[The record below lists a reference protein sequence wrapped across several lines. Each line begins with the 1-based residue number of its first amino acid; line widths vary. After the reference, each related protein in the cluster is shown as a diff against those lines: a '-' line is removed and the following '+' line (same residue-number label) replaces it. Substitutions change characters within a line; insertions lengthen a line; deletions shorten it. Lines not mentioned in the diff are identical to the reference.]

1 MFRPVNGQSDLP
13 PSFRMDQKYICY
25 NNNHNN
31 AHTHGVVRCAF
42 LSVGEPK
49 SVADDSNIAEW
60 CPNTM
65 MTVKANIAVFLN
77 RQSRYFHIMAGTLLA
92 VLLGIFDYLTG
103 PDISFLIFYLFP
115 VSLVAWFGGRRAGA
129 LMVLISV
136 VTWFFADVMTR
147 VPQAHFLIPFWSVIE
162 KSGVF
167 LIIAYIVSVMRTAF
181 DREKASARIDFLTG
195 ILNRR
200 SFFEYADIENNRAH
214 RYQRP
219 FTMVYMDLDN
229 FKLVND
235 LFGHDVGDML
245 LRSVAE
251 TLRENIRKIDLIARM
266 GGDEFVLL
274 LPETGYEPAQAAVR
288 KIQERLLDVAR
299 KHGWPVTFSI
309 GAVTFIGS
317 PTTVDEMIKVADSL
331 MYSVKKS
338 GKNMVRHE
346 TFYPNQ

>member
-1 MFRPVNGQSDLP
+1 
-13 PSFRMDQKYICY
+13 
-25 NNNHNN
+25 
-31 AHTHGVVRCAF
+31 
-42 LSVGEPK
+42 
-49 SVADDSNIAEW
+49 
-60 CPNTM
+60 M
-65 MTVKANIAVFLN
+65 MTVKINIIDFLN
-77 RQSRYFHIMAGTLLA
+77 RRSGYFHIISGTVLA
-92 VLLGIFDYLTG
+92 VLLGIFAYLTG

-115 VSLVAWFGGRRAGA
+115 VSLVAWFGGRRAGVLMA
-129 LMVLISV
+129 LICAG
-136 VTWFFADVMTR
+136 TWFFADMMGR
-147 VPQAHFLIPFWSVIE
+147 VPQVHFLIPVWNVIE
-162 KSGVF
+162 KLGVF
-167 LIIAYIVSVMRTAF
+167 LIVAYIVSAMRAAF
-181 DREKASARIDFLTG
+181 EREKASARTDFLTG

-200 SFFEYADIENNRAH
+200 SFFESADIENNRAH

-251 TLRENIRKIDLIARM
+251 TIKENIRKIDLIARM
-266 GGDEFVLL
+266 GGDEFVFL

-309 GAVTFIGS
+309 GAVTFVGS
-317 PTTVDEMIKVADSL
+317 PTTVDEMIKVADNL

>member
-1 MFRPVNGQSDLP
+1 MFSNGVNKLRPPDC
-13 PSFRMDQKYICY
+13 R
-25 NNNHNN
+25 
-31 AHTHGVVRCAF
+31 F
-42 LSVGEPK
+42 LRSGL
-49 SVADDSNIAEW
+49 SQYEW

-65 MTVKANIAVFLN
+65 MTVKTNIVGFLN
-77 RQSRYFHIMAGTLLA
+77 RQSRYFHIISGTVLI

-103 PDISFLIFYLFP
+103 RDLSFLIFYLFP
-115 VSLVAWFGGRRAGA
+115 VSLVAWYGGRRAGVLTA
-129 LMVLISV
+129 LISAV
-136 VTWFFADVMTR
+136 AWFFAHVMTR
-147 VPQAHFLIPFWSVIE
+147 VPQAHFLIPLWNVIE
-162 KSGVF
+162 KAGVF
-167 LIIAYIVSVMRTAF
+167 LIVAYIVSAIRTAF
-181 DREKASARIDFLTG
+181 DREKAAASADFLTG
-195 ILNRR
+195 TLNRR
-200 SFFEYADIENNRAH
+200 SFFKYADIENNRAH

-219 FTMVYMDLDN
+219 FTMIYMDLDN

-251 TLRENIRKIDLIARM
+251 TIKQNIRKIDLIARM
-266 GGDEFVLL
+266 GGDEFVIL

-288 KIQERLLDVAR
+288 KIQEKLLEVAR

-309 GAVTFIGS
+309 GAVTFVGS
-317 PTTVDEMIKVADSL
+317 PTTVDEMIKVADNL

>member
-1 MFRPVNGQSDLP
+1 MPSSLFRYSKN
-13 PSFRMDQKYICY
+13 ICY
-25 NNNHNN
+25 NQVNPVTELVLKRGKQNTAGLIN
-31 AHTHGVVRCAF
+31 RF
-42 LSVGEPK
+42 LLSGL
-49 SVADDSNIAEW
+49 SSYGW
-60 CPNTM
+60 SRNTM
-65 MTVKANIAVFLN
+65 MTVKITIADFLN
-77 RQSRYFHIMAGTLLA
+77 RQPGYFHVIYGTMLA
-92 VLLGIFDYLTG
+92 VLLGVLDYVTG
-103 PDISFLIFYLFP
+103 PDLSFLIFYLFP
-115 VSLVAWFGGRRAGA
+115 VSLVAWFGGRRAGV
-129 LMVLISV
+129 LMVLISAV
-136 VTWFFADVMTR
+136 IWFFADMMTR
-147 VPQAHFLIPFWSVIE
+147 VPQGHFLIPLWSVIE
-162 KSGVF
+162 KLGVF
-167 LIIAYIVSVMRTAF
+167 LIVAYIVSAIRTAF
-181 DREKASARIDFLTG
+181 DREKASTRTDFLTG

-200 SFFEYADIENNRAH
+200 SFFESADVENNRAH

-251 TLRENIRKIDLIARM
+251 TIKENIRKIDLIARM
-266 GGDEFVLL
+266 GGDEFVIL

-309 GAVTFIGS
+309 GAVTFVGS
-317 PTTVDEMIKVADSL
+317 PTTVDEMIKVADNL